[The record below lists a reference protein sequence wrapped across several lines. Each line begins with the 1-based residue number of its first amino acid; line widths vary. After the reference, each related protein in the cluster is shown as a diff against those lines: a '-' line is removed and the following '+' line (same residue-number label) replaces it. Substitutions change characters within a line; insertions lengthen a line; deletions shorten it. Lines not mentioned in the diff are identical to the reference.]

1 MENKVK
7 ARIRKWA
14 DGSVHVEAKRD
25 KFKHWFELG
34 QHRETDATFEQALQA
49 GTVDWTPKIVEPPRL
64 FWGSTQKNVKK

>member
-1 MENKVK
+1 MESKVK

-14 DGSVHVEAKRD
+14 DWTVHVEAKRD

-34 QHRETDATFEQALQA
+34 QHRETDTTFEQALQA

-64 FWGSTQKNVKK
+64 F